1 LKKLTVDGLAAFQQ
15 NSLGFFHELPR
26 YLPGARYLQEDGLF
40 VGVTGW
46 NLSAFNNAF
55 IRNERQVTPDHVER
69 IREIFAADELPFSV
83 MVYSRERIPMCD
95 GLLKEHGYFDI
106 FTDQVMICE
115 GPLLPRNGNSGVD
128 IHAVGNADEQADFLE
143 VVVNAFELPSSLPVE
158 IFNDLL
164 HIPLFHPMIGYLGDA
179 PVGSGML
186 LCCQDIAAVYNVGT
200 ITAMRNRGIGTAM
213 VTALHQCALADGFNA
228 TVLASTPTGYSLYQQ
243 LGYRLDGY
251 QVTYAPAEYLNG
263 P

>member
-1 LKKLTVDGLAAFQQ
+1 LKKLIVDGLAVFQQ
-15 NSLGFFHELPR
+15 NSIGFFRELPR

-40 VGVTGW
+40 FGITGW

-55 IRNERQVTPDHVER
+55 ILDECQVLPDHVER

-83 MVYSRERIPMCD
+83 MVYSRERVPMCD

-115 GPLLPRNGNSGVD
+115 GQLLPRHPNTEVD
-128 IHAVGNADEQADFLE
+128 IHEVTNAAEQTDFLE
-143 VVVNAFELPSSLPVE
+143 VVVNAFDLPSSLPTE

-164 HIPLFHPMIGYLGDA
+164 HIPLFHPMIGYLDDR

-213 VTALHQCALADGFNA
+213 VTALHQRALAIGFNA

-251 QVTYAPAEYLNG
+251 QITYAPTEYLNG

>member
-1 LKKLTVDGLAAFQQ
+1 M
-15 NSLGFFHELPR
+15 GFFRELPQ

-40 VGVTGW
+40 IGITGW

-55 IRNERQVTPDHVER
+55 ILDEQQVSPQQVER
-69 IREIFAADELPFSV
+69 IREIFAAEDLPFSV
-83 MVYSRERIPMCD
+83 MVYSREQQPMCD

-115 GPLLPRNGNSGVD
+115 GAIFSKHISTQVD
-128 IHAVGNADEQADFLE
+128 IHDVANASERADFLE
-143 VVVNAFELPSSLPVE
+143 VVVNAFDLPPSMPADL
-158 IFNDLL
+158 FNDVL
-164 HIPLFHPMIGYLGDA
+164 HIPLFHPMIAYLNGE

-200 ITAMRNRGIGTAM
+200 VTTMRNRGIGTAM
-213 VTALHQCALADGFNA
+213 VAALHQRALANGFNA
-228 TVLASTPTGYSLYQQ
+228 TVLASTPAGFSLYQQ

-251 QVTYAPAEYLNG
+251 QITYVPAEYLNG

>member
-1 LKKLTVDGLAAFQQ
+1 MDGLLAFQQ
-15 NSLGFFHELPR
+15 NSIGFFRELPR

-40 VGVTGW
+40 FGITGW

-55 IRNERQVTPDHVER
+55 ILDECHILADDIER
-69 IREIFAADELPFSV
+69 IREIFAEDELPFSV
-83 MVYSRERIPMCD
+83 MVYSRERVPMCD
-95 GLLKEHGYFDI
+95 GLLKEQGYFDV

-115 GPLLPRNGNSGVD
+115 GSLFSRPANTSVD
-128 IHAVGNADEQADFLE
+128 IHPVANASEQADFLE
-143 VVVNAFELPSSLPVE
+143 VVVNAFELSPSLPVE

-164 HIPLFHPMIGYLGDA
+164 HIPLFHPMICYLDGV

-186 LCCQDIAAVYNVGT
+186 LCCQDIAAIYNVGT
-200 ITAMRNRGIGTAM
+200 ISSMRNRGIGTAM
-213 VTALHQCALADGFNA
+213 VMALHQRALAMGFNA

-251 QVTYAPAEYLNG
+251 QITYAPTEYLNG